1 MRRLF
6 FIDLGGIFC
15 YTWIVRRIR
24 KRRMV
29 MKLKKAAL
37 KAVGKIV
44 NKVTSSTV
52 QGTSAGVKSGY
63 TADSELIALCRR
75 IGAESVVM
83 LKNNGNVLPLDRS
96 RKVSVFGR

>member
-1 MRRLF
+1 MKIRVAVLMRRLF

-52 QGTSAGVKSGY
+52 QGTSAGVKSG
-63 TADSELIALCRR
+63 
-75 IGAESVVM
+75 
-83 LKNNGNVLPLDRS
+83 
-96 RKVSVFGR
+96 

>member
-1 MRRLF
+1 MKIRVAVLMRRLF
-6 FIDLGGIFC
+6 FIDLSGIFC

-52 QGTSAGVKSGY
+52 Q
-63 TADSELIALCRR
+63 
-75 IGAESVVM
+75 
-83 LKNNGNVLPLDRS
+83 DRP
-96 RKVSVFGR
+96 RKRCDA

>member
-1 MRRLF
+1 
-6 FIDLGGIFC
+6 
-15 YTWIVRRIR
+15 
-24 KRRMV
+24 

-96 RKVSVFGR
+96 RKVSVFGRVQNDYFYVGYGSGAL